1 MPPKQINRFVRQSPL
16 CRCVFTPGSGRD
28 HGGGGAERDTA
39 VSLSSAAHRRTVHT
53 GNAHARVRASVC
65 VSICVVTL
73 WFVFF
78 PLQVVLST
86 CLCFW
91 FCLLPVSG
99 WFGDA
104 RGGGRRQP
112 QFLLRIASRPLT
124 FNFCSSFHPSIT
136 GRSMLTALS
145 CFLFFLLSPA
155 NNSPS
160 SSPRFLQICSRPLP
174 PIQVLCHLST
184 ASISRAGTP
193 GETAAP
199 KTVPRP

>member
-1 MPPKQINRFVRQSPL
+1 MFSRR
-16 CRCVFTPGSGRD
+16 GSGRD

-53 GNAHARVRASVC
+53 GNAHARVRVSVCVC

-86 CLCFW
+86 CLCFC

-112 QFLLRIASRPLT
+112 RFLLRIASRPSHFQFL
-124 FNFCSSFHPSIT
+124 FLFSPLSVT

-145 CFLFFLLSPA
+145 WVFFFFFLLFPA

-174 PIQVLCHLST
+174 PQSKSSVISPPQAFPGLAHRGRRLRRKQCHDHNEHVEFS
-184 ASISRAGTP
+184 
-193 GETAAP
+193 
-199 KTVPRP
+199 